1 MAKWSGVYLHDSL
14 KLLKK
19 AEKWLEDE
27 VENTELTEKILC
39 ESDDDFIHFGRR
51 ECAEGLLEQIKK
63 WRKEMFNEE

>member
-63 WRKEMFNEE
+63 WRKEMYNEK